1 MLKIVTR
8 KNSKNEV
15 CKLYRNLIEPKVD
28 KLKNAKGK
36 GRDTRSNILNIL
48 KKIKPSIF
56 DGYYY
61 QYFDK
66 RKLAEERIAKR
77 TKLRRQIGYS

>member
-1 MLKIVTR
+1 MLKTVTR

-48 KKIKPSIF
+48 KNIKPSIF

-61 QYFDK
+61 HYFDK
-66 RKLAEERIAKR
+66 RKLTEERIAKR